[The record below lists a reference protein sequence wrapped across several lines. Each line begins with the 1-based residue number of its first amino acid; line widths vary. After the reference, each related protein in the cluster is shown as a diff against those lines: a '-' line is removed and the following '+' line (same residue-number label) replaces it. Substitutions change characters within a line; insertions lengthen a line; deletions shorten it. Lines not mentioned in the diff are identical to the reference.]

1 MVYAFLIV
9 LAIAIGLGVG
19 LYYQMKASRG
29 QAAEQQQLLTDYQR
43 RVDEQQKLLDDY
55 RALEK
60 NFDNIGEGYEQALL
74 SFDKME
80 EESQKSK
87 AAIDALQKRCDGL
100 QRELDAEKECA
111 QKKAEVTRNVLTAV
125 EESAKASGDSKI
137 MALLAKVDDMDE
149 VAPDQEPLERTD
161 NILVAQVADEAI
173 KLSGIDKVQY
183 ISFSCEVAP
192 DAAATMLS
200 TNLKKAIRALT
211 HLLDNAAKFTTEGGV
226 KLLAAVDM
234 EKMQVIY
241 TVEDSG
247 TGIEAADAERIFE
260 PYVKLNQFFEGQ
272 GIGLTVARN
281 IARRLGGDV
290 TLDTAYS
297 GPGARFVLT
306 LPM

>member
-1 MVYAFLIV
+1 MVYAFILV
-9 LAIAIGLGVG
+9 LVIAIGLGIG

-87 AAIDALQKRCDGL
+87 AAIDALQQRCDSL
-100 QRELDAEKECA
+100 QKELNAEKEGA
-111 QKKAEVTRNVLTAV
+111 QKKNELTKQIFADL
-125 EESAKASGDSKI
+125 EQKAKSSGDTQTLG
-137 MALLAKVDDMDE
+137 LLAKVSDLDE
-149 VAPDQEPLERTD
+149 VPADQAPIERTD
-161 NILVAQVADEAI
+161 NILVVQVADEAV
-173 KLSGIDKVQY
+173 KMSAIDQTSY
-183 ISFSCEVAP
+183 ITFNLDVAP

-200 TNLKKAIRALT
+200 TNLQKAVRSLT
-211 HLLDNAAKFTTEGGV
+211 HLLDNAKKFTTEGTV
-226 KLLAAVDM
+226 KLSAAVDM
-234 EKMQVIY
+234 DKMQVIY

-247 TGIEAADAERIFE
+247 SGIDAADAERVFE
-260 PYVKLNQFFEGQ
+260 PYVKLNQYFDGQ
-272 GIGLTVARN
+272 GIGLTVSRN

-290 TLDTAYS
+290 TLDTTFA
-297 GPGARFVLT
+297 GPGSRFVLT